1 MLNCIWYPFSK
12 YMTTLVLTILSPF
25 DYEFGGKGRAYF
37 TGDRPHFDLDE
48 AQAREELKFLVSPQ
62 SIHLDYFY
70 LDEYQQGYNE
80 LMDEVNREGANYDYI
95 EGAVTHGVSTQ
106 EESVI
111 SYEVYD
117 IPVGLPGEPL
127 VPIEEKAPELGQSG
141 MPPVEPNI
149 YDEDSDEA
157 TVFLTADGE
166 KIEIGGVDSPNIV
179 DAANLNKRAQLEK
192 LTSIEI
198 KNMATEKGIRFIGKA
213 RTIDALMN
221 HE

>member
-1 MLNCIWYPFSK
+1 
-12 YMTTLVLTILSPF
+12 MTTLVLTILSPF

-37 TGDRPHFDLDE
+37 TGDRPHFDLDD

-127 VPIEEKAPELGQSG
+127 VPIEEKAPELGESG
-141 MPPVEPNI
+141 MPPVEPEI
-149 YDEDSDEA
+149 YNEDDDDT
-157 TVFLTADGE
+157 TVFLTADGKE
-166 KIEIGGVDSPNIV
+166 IEVSTVNSPNLIN
-179 DAANLNKRAQLEK
+179 AANLDRRAQLEK
-192 LTSIEI
+192 LTSNEI
-198 KNMATEKGIRFIGKA
+198 KDIAVEKGIRFIGKA

-221 HE
+221 LE

>member
-1 MLNCIWYPFSK
+1 
-12 YMTTLVLTILSPF
+12 MTTLVLTILSPF
-25 DYEFGGKGRAYF
+25 DYEFGGKSRAYF
-37 TGDRPHFDLDE
+37 TGDRPHFDLNDV
-48 AQAREELKFLVSPQ
+48 QAKEELKFLVSPQ

-70 LDEYQQGYNE
+70 LDEYQQGYKE

-111 SYEVYD
+111 SYEVHD

-127 VPIEEKAPELGQSG
+127 VPIEEKAPELGESG
-141 MPPVEPNI
+141 MPPVEPEI
-149 YDEDSDEA
+149 YNEDDDEA

-166 KIEIGGVDSPNIV
+166 KIEVSTVNSPNLIN
-179 DAANLNKRAQLEK
+179 AANLDRRAQLEK
-192 LTSIEI
+192 LTSNEI
-198 KNMATEKGIRFIGKA
+198 KDIAVEKGIRFIGKA

-221 HE
+221 LE